1 MTFHRSICAI
11 VSQKL
16 IVEHRYLLASPRIS
30 IGNSGHSSGARARH
44 FIRDCSND
52 KFSSSYGGDI
62 NFVVRHPMSTSYFIQ
77 PRRTIST
84 LFFLPRD
91 SSVNSIS
98 FYETA
103 AICNYALINQY

>member
-62 NFVVRHPMSTSYFIQ
+62 NFVVRHPMSTLSNHGERYRRFFSYLEI
-77 PRRTIST
+77 P
-84 LFFLPRD
+84 L
-91 SSVNSIS
+91 
-98 FYETA
+98 
-103 AICNYALINQY
+103 